1 MNRLIFLSC
10 LFTLAANV
18 TIAQYQISGKLI
30 DTNNEPLGFANI
42 VLSLKADSSF
52 VNGTTSDFDGNFFL
66 SVQNENTYFV
76 TISMLGYDS
85 YLSEPFTLNKQNKEQ
100 IFESIRLSEGG
111 LQLEE
116 VTVTARKPIFE
127 QKIDRTVINLENR
140 VATAGANALE
150 VLEQSPG
157 VIVNRSS
164 GAIGMLG
171 KDGVNVM
178 INGKLNYMPNDA
190 LLQFLSG
197 LDANNILKIELIT
210 TPPANLDAQGNA
222 GYINIVLK
230 SNPNEGL
237 QGSYALT
244 GGYGRG
250 ILGNGSINLNY
261 RKRKINLFGNY
272 AYTRNDQEQF
282 TSLNRTINS
291 FQSSLTSEREPIRN
305 NQNARL
311 GLDYQVGKNTTV
323 GILFSGYLN
332 KWDMNALNTISEKAT
347 NEITIISQNREDN
360 DWQHLQSNF
369 NATHQ
374 FNNGGSL
381 STDFDYL
388 YYKNENPT
396 RYDQTFQDENGVV
409 ISNPEI
415 FSTKT
420 TPFDILVG
428 KVDYSIPLS
437 DNMNFSIGTKYVKSN
452 FENDVLVEEDNVS
465 LDAFTS
471 KSNLEENIFA
481 VYSELDYQATEKIRL
496 KGGLRY
502 EYTDTELNS
511 SNGGQVIDRKFGSL
525 FPSLFFNYKINPTSQ
540 FNLSYSKRINRPSFS
555 DMAPFIIFLSPN
567 TSFGGNAALQ
577 PAIANTF
584 KADYRYKTVNFS
596 VQYTQE
602 DSTIVRFQNRFD
614 PATNTQI
621 IIPDNLQEQ
630 RTVSASV
637 AFPLRVNDWWNMR
650 LFGIYTYQ
658 TAVSVDDELG
668 TQEFDQNVFRL
679 NGSQSFKLP
688 NDFGI
693 ELSGFY
699 QTTSLNGNVKF
710 EPQGVLNF
718 GIQKKLKNNARLTF
732 NINDVFNSL
741 KAIGVTDLPNENIFV
756 TRTFDFSQR
765 TFRLTYSTTFGN
777 QKLKSSRNRNSGDE
791 ERNRVN

>member
-1 MNRLIFLSC
+1 MVC
-10 LFTLAANV
+10 LYLLASNAV
-18 TIAQYQISGKLI
+18 TAQYQVSGKLT
-30 DTNNEPLGFANI
+30 DANNEPLGFANI
-42 VLSLKADSSF
+42 VLSLNADSSF
-52 VNGTTSDFDGNFFL
+52 VKGTTSDFDGNFSL

-76 TISMLGYDS
+76 TISMLGYDN
-85 YLSEPFTLNKQNKEQ
+85 YLSKPFTLNDQNKEQ
-100 IFESIRLSEGG
+100 ILENIKLSEGG

-127 QKIDRTVINLENR
+127 QRIDRTIINLENR
-140 VATAGANALE
+140 VAMAGANTLE

-190 LLQFLSG
+190 LLQFLEG

-230 SNPNEGL
+230 NNPNEGL

-261 RKRKINLFGNY
+261 RKGKINLFGNY

-282 TSLNRTINS
+282 TSLNRSINS

-311 GLDYQVGKNTTV
+311 GLDYQIGKNTTV
-323 GILFSGYLN
+323 GVLFSGYLN
-332 KWDMNALNTISEKAT
+332 KWDMNALNTILEKET
-347 NEITIISQNREDN
+347 NEITIISRNREDN
-360 DWQHLQSNF
+360 NWQHLQSNL
-369 NATHQ
+369 NITHQ
-374 FNNGGSL
+374 FKGGGTL

-396 RYDQTFQDENGVV
+396 LYDQTFQDENGVV
-409 ISNPEI
+409 FNAQDV

-420 TPFDILVG
+420 TSFDILVG
-428 KVDYSIPLS
+428 KVDYSTPFS
-437 DNMNFSIGTKYVKSN
+437 DNLNFSIGTKYVQSN
-452 FENDVLVEEDNVS
+452 FENNVLVTENNIV

-471 KSNLEENIFA
+471 ESDLEENIFA
-481 VYSELDYQATEKIRL
+481 AYTELDYQATEKIRL
-496 KGGLRY
+496 KGGFRY
-502 EYTDTELNS
+502 EFTDTELNS
-511 SNGGQVIDRKFGSL
+511 TNGGQVIDRQFGSL
-525 FPSLFFNYKINPTSQ
+525 FPSLFFNYKINPTNQ
-540 FNLSYSKRINRPSFS
+540 FNLSYSRRINRPSFS

-584 KADYRYKTVNFS
+584 QSDYRYKTVNFS
-596 VQYTQE
+596 IQYTQE
-602 DSTIVRFQNRFD
+602 DSTIVRFQNRFE
-614 PATNTQI
+614 PTTNTQI
-621 IIPDNLQEQ
+621 IVPDNLREQ
-630 RTVSASV
+630 KTISASV
-637 AFPLRVNDWWNMR
+637 AFPIRVNDWWNMR

-658 TAVSVDDELG
+658 TAIWVDDELG
-668 TQEFDQNVFRL
+668 TQEFDQNIFRL

-710 EPQGVLNF
+710 KPQGVLNF

-765 TFRLTYSTTFGN
+765 TFRLTYSTIFGN
-777 QKLKSSRNRNSGDE
+777 QKLKGSRNRYSGDE